1 MKKFLKVFSVVLC
14 LGLVLVST
22 GCFSKK
28 TITSSKFKSVA
39 ESHKL
44 TVTDVKQ
51 QFASVSYINEALV
64 ARSEK
69 GYQLE
74 FYVLSTKEDAISFF
88 TQNKTIFEQAKDGAS
103 AETNMNGQN
112 YEKYT
117 LVVDGKYKLLSRVEN
132 TVLYL
137 NIDDVYKDEV
147 KKIVDELK
155 Y

>member
-1 MKKFLKVFSVVLC
+1 
-14 LGLVLVST
+14 
-22 GCFSKK
+22 
-28 TITSSKFKSVA
+28 
-39 ESHKL
+39 
-44 TVTDVKQ
+44 
-51 QFASVSYINEALV
+51 
-64 ARSEK
+64 
-69 GYQLE
+69 
-74 FYVLSTKEDAISFF
+74 
-88 TQNKTIFEQAKDGAS
+88 
-103 AETNMNGQN
+103 MNGQN